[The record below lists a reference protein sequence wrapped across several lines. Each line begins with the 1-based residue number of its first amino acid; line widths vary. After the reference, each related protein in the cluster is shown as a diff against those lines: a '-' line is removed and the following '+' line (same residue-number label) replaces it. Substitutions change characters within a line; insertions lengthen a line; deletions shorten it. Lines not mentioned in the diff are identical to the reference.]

1 MDPVL
6 YLHPS
11 LEASGHLVYSLR
23 KHQLL
28 LTKSVVF
35 SRDPACVVR
44 DLVESPLYLPVG
56 MGGSVPEEDYSRR
69 LRGVLVPLLDSP
81 MQVVRHDPVTGLP
94 DVAFNCGLVRAS
106 DGTLVMEV
114 LTPPCEALP
123 PVALLDD
130 PPWYSPP
137 VAPRQPLADAPGGLG
152 FGASVPERG
161 AGVDVASTADP
172 AVTRADLQQ
181 KAHFLLRPEN
191 GDVALVYKL
200 DSQKSGAS
208 GARFQAYCT
217 EICVREYRA
226 AQSSH
231 AATLAPPGN
240 SKCWVHQDL
249 RWDLAHGIV
258 TAFFPPAVVPDAPLR
273 VFHIDDRRMDDL
285 LDLESLEPSIP
296 GQPESEPSFP
306 EMSRAPY
313 TERYLRGR
321 DVLRVSLEADYGTMV
336 PDLGG
341 GYDPDGYAP
350 AADVIMSVGAAVLGS
365 LSSGAPASVR
375 EAMAH
380 PAYLAPFGW
389 RAAMQKE
396 ILRVEKFGAM
406 VMVPASVVRSALRDH
421 HDRTTVAFLVAIFA
435 EKKTPSGDPRQPEI
449 VHKFRIAYA
458 DSQGVGPDVL
468 TFSSCVDGLTN
479 IVITAVTPALG
490 AHQTSIDV
498 GGAYY
503 HGTPPSLAEGGRLVF
518 AHMPY
523 WLPGLGANGYSLRG
537 PGGERMYL
545 QITGNMPG
553 RCDAGRIWQTR
564 LDRFLLGFGMRRL
577 NTDMRV
583 FTWNS
588 PFGALIVHDH
598 VDDTRITTTSAEA
611 RRMFTTAWALEFNEP
626 LPSEE
631 LSEDFTGLCHH
642 VLSTTRTEISCAG
655 VIMRLVPILARHPPL
670 AYVVECPLPSDAV
683 RVLRAQESL
692 DYGGF
697 VGEVLAEEHL
707 KEGQQILGTVGF
719 AATSCR
725 PDVCFAYHLLSRYVC
740 PLRYTTLVR
749 KYLLRVAHYL
759 VETIALKL
767 TIDTPPLTAMVAAGR
782 PQSSGATSSLDLF

>member
-1 MDPVL
+1 
-6 YLHPS
+6 
-11 LEASGHLVYSLR
+11 
-23 KHQLL
+23 
-28 LTKSVVF
+28 
-35 SRDPACVVR
+35 
-44 DLVESPLYLPVG
+44 
-56 MGGSVPEEDYSRR
+56 
-69 LRGVLVPLLDSP
+69 
-81 MQVVRHDPVTGLP
+81 
-94 DVAFNCGLVRAS
+94 
-106 DGTLVMEV
+106 
-114 LTPPCEALP
+114 
-123 PVALLDD
+123 
-130 PPWYSPP
+130 
-137 VAPRQPLADAPGGLG
+137 
-152 FGASVPERG
+152 
-161 AGVDVASTADP
+161 
-172 AVTRADLQQ
+172 
-181 KAHFLLRPEN
+181 
-191 GDVALVYKL
+191 
-200 DSQKSGAS
+200 
-208 GARFQAYCT
+208 
-217 EICVREYRA
+217 
-226 AQSSH
+226 
-231 AATLAPPGN
+231 
-240 SKCWVHQDL
+240 
-249 RWDLAHGIV
+249 
-258 TAFFPPAVVPDAPLR
+258 
-273 VFHIDDRRMDDL
+273 
-285 LDLESLEPSIP
+285 
-296 GQPESEPSFP
+296 
-306 EMSRAPY
+306 
-313 TERYLRGR
+313 
-321 DVLRVSLEADYGTMV
+321 
-336 PDLGG
+336 
-341 GYDPDGYAP
+341 
-350 AADVIMSVGAAVLGS
+350 
-365 LSSGAPASVR
+365 
-375 EAMAH
+375 
-380 PAYLAPFGW
+380 
-389 RAAMQKE
+389 MQKE

-449 VHKFRIAYA
+449 VHKFRIAFA

-564 LDRFLLGFGMRRL
+564 FDRFLLGFGMRRL

-611 RRMFTTAWALEFNEP
+611 RRMFITAWALEFNEP

-782 PQSSGATSSLDLF
+782 PQSSGATSSLDLFYADVDSSHGTAEGGLSFGGFVLMSKGPLGGAVAWKTLVPKVPTDSSGHAELILCTSALKIVLAVRMLLAELRVGVAPTGPTDFFTDAQAVVDGAALERLTRYSRWLAARYAMMRWGVAARVIALKKKPARDNAGDLTTKPVVGRLFGRLRSLVMGQAPGSLFYVAD